1 MNNPPF
7 HIIIDE
13 TSNIL
18 NIDTIAGQW
27 IYMRDVY
34 QISRSK
40 ISKSSSYSI
49 EP

>member
-13 TSNIL
+13 TNNIL

-34 QISRSK
+34 QISRYQNFQ
-40 ISKSSSYSI
+40 SSSSSI